1 MALTDPMFERIYGFV
16 GGILWR
22 AVLWTLILTAVAVS
36 LLTAVLPLLPS
47 VNASLAAEIQSR
59 TGFEAEIL
67 EIGGEMEGFRP
78 RLTLAGVSIADGEK
92 GQEVIFQ
99 AGRLQVT
106 LNPWRS
112 LLQRQWILSEVRAS
126 DVFIP
131 ARLDNTTSGI
141 VVPIDPSVFAT
152 EIERLALNNMRV
164 SLLREDSEAE
174 AALDLVVEVDLR
186 RSGSTREIQLRAR
199 GDGGL
204 SLSMT
209 GIGVGNPLDL
219 SQFSGELN
227 GRLAAKDVGPVS
239 AFLGLSV
246 TGSSDLF
253 FWTEAQGGEAQT
265 TFQASGEALVS
276 IAKRGSNPVAFSLEG
291 LVTSSPQTHW
301 LNIVQSSIELNAT
314 RLEFSDLHLGLRNN
328 EWEVIVN
335 DVDLATTSALAIDS
349 GLVPEK
355 FISPLEN
362 AEPTGRLGALSVIGS
377 FDKALDLR
385 VSATFE
391 NIQARA
397 HGAVPGVQGLTGT
410 LALNSGIGR
419 LEIDSDD
426 FTLAIP
432 SQFTS
437 PLQLGRVTGL
447 ADFVFTS
454 NALSITSGRVVADAD
469 DFKASALITGY
480 VPIASTT
487 DEGARLNVVL
497 GSDAASTQRVLEFTP
512 KTIDKDAYQW
522 MQSSL
527 GTGEARRVGF
537 VLRGGIRK
545 RDAPLRSIQISA
557 EADLDAVIMRPEL
570 PLAERVLGHV
580 SIDNALVTFDI
591 DSATVGSLAVSSGLV
606 QVGKALETRLLT
618 AHATIEGDL
627 PKAVN
632 HVAALPYLPTR
643 VSQVLSDL
651 TTSGG
656 VLGQLVLSVPIKGA
670 RRVPDVSTRVLI
682 RDASLVFA
690 GLPIELNQLAGE
702 FVYEYPTGITEGA
715 IDGVFLGRPLT
726 LDLNAANNNLGS
738 GQTNLSMKTQVL
750 LGAAEI
756 SSLVGRSLPDEL
768 LLGETAVD
776 IAFQAGDGV
785 AVQITSDLEGL
796 AIGLP
801 EPFAKVAQDLSSMNV
816 DLAISESLSA
826 TINYAD
832 VLAASVSRDAEQAW
846 RAAVSIGSDHEPW
859 LTPNS
864 AAGTVDISGHLVEI
878 DALAW
883 SQLAGELSGSAGFA
897 AAPRVVW
904 RDVSTDAFRFGDTAL
919 GAFRSSGL
927 YHDKNAA
934 FQVIS
939 DYFAANINFDARAPL
954 LNAQFDRLN
963 LSALPKI
970 DAGRLMSGESEAV
983 GDAWPMTTVSIASLI
998 LNEKD
1003 LGNLSFDVQSG
1014 DQKVR
1019 LFGFEGM
1026 VDGVNFES
1034 GTEIIWDQIAA
1045 STRTSIDLTLA
1056 DATNAL
1062 TLLDAKSVVD
1072 FSAGTIKGELGWDGS
1087 PNNWTPS
1094 KLFGDVELQLS
1105 SGSFLPVPSQ
1115 ATDPLRFI
1123 GVFNL
1128 AGLVQRANVN
1138 QLFDPGLT
1146 FDRARGDFALKKGEV
1161 RVNEFSIRNG
1171 GGSLTLGGDFSMQTE
1186 EIDAELVVTLPLV
1199 DNIPWVA
1206 ALAGGLPIAAGA
1218 YLASKVFEDQMTR
1231 LSSGVYSVSGPISS
1245 PAVKFMRVFDASLS
1259 TNKAQKT
1266 ATDQSVEGSSESDRR

>member
-16 GGILWR
+16 GGVLWR

-47 VNASLAAEIQSR
+47 VNTSLAAEIQAR

-78 RLTLAGVSIADGEK
+78 RLTLAGVSIADSEK

-164 SLLREDSEAE
+164 SLLREYSEAE

-227 GRLAAKDVGPVS
+227 GRLVAKDVGPVS
-239 AFLGLSV
+239 AFLGLDV
-246 TGSSDLF
+246 AGSSDLF

-265 TFQASGEALVS
+265 TFKASGEALAS
-276 IAKRGSNPVAFSLEG
+276 TAKPESNPVAFSLEG
-291 LVTSSPQTHW
+291 LVTSSPQAHW
-301 LNIVQSSIELNAT
+301 LNIVQSSIELSAT

-328 EWEVIVN
+328 EWEVVVN
-335 DVDLATTSALAIDS
+335 DVDLATTAALAIDS

-377 FDKALDLR
+377 FDKASDLR

-426 FTLAIP
+426 FTLTIP
-432 SQFTS
+432 RQFTS

-447 ADFVFTS
+447 ADFVLTS
-454 NALSITSGRVVADAD
+454 NALSITSGRVLADAD

-545 RDAPLRSIQISA
+545 RDAPLRSIQMSA

-606 QVGKALETRLLT
+606 QVGKVLETRLLT

-656 VLGQLVLSVPIKGA
+656 VMGHLALSVPIKGA
-670 RRVPDVSTRVLI
+670 RRIPDVSTRVLI
-682 RDASLVFA
+682 RDASLSFA
-690 GLPIELNQLAGE
+690 GLPIELNQLAGD

-715 IDGVFLGRPLT
+715 IDGFFLGRPLT
-726 LDLNAANNNLGS
+726 LDLNAENDNLGS
-738 GQTNLSMKTQVL
+738 RQTNLSMKTQVL

-756 SSLVGRSLPDEL
+756 SSLVGRSVPDEL

-796 AIGLP
+796 AVGLP
-801 EPFAKVAQDLSSMNV
+801 EPFAKVAQDPSSMNI

-832 VLAASVSRDAEQAW
+832 ILAAKVSRDTTQAW

-859 LTPNS
+859 LTPDT

-883 SQLAGELSGSAGFA
+883 SQLAGALSGSADFA
-897 AAPRVVW
+897 GPSIVW
-904 RDVSTDAFRFGDTAL
+904 RDVSTDALRFGDTVL
-919 GAFRSSGL
+919 GAFRSSGR
-927 YHDKNAA
+927 YQDQNAS
-934 FQVIS
+934 FQVAS
-939 DYFAANINFDARAPL
+939 DYFAANIDFDAREPL
-954 LNAQFDRLN
+954 FNVQFDRLN

-970 DAGRLMSGESEAV
+970 DAGRGVSGESAV
-983 GDAWPMTTVSIASLI
+983 VGGAWPMTTVSIASLM

-1003 LGNLSFDVQSG
+1003 LGNLSFDAQSSA
-1014 DQKVR
+1014 QEVR
-1019 LFGFEGM
+1019 LFGFEGV
-1026 VDGVNFES
+1026 VDGVNFEP
-1034 GTEIIWDQIAA
+1034 GTEIIWDRTTA

-1072 FSAGTIKGELGWDGS
+1072 FSAGTIKGELAWDGA
-1087 PNNWTPS
+1087 PINWAPS
-1094 KLFGDVELQLS
+1094 KLSGDVELQLS
-1105 SGSFLPVPSQ
+1105 SGSFLPIPSQ

-1146 FDRARGDFALKKGEV
+1146 FDRARGDFSLNKGKV

-1259 TNKAQKT
+1259 TNKAKKT
-1266 ATDQSVEGSSESDRR
+1266 STDQSAEGSSESERR